1 MAVSLPADLSGDG
14 GCLKRTLRI
23 ALPNAQKV
31 ADGAIVAVHF
41 KASLADGTLLR
52 DSRSDA
58 PLEVRVG
65 AQPSDTVP
73 GWDLALPKMAV
84 GEVVELQCTPAYAY
98 GEAGAPPLIPP
109 NADML
114 FELEIMSVRDLRDSH
129 NPEEVD
135 FLARYNELQEKRSLR
150 KRSTDEIQQPRV
162 KPKSPQRKAS
172 TQSGKSTARR
182 GPSGVT
188 PSGETPPS
196 TGNVTARR
204 NQAWVPDRL
213 ELRGQHAAGYT
224 WRENDEWMEVTFAL
238 PEDAHKNAI
247 DCTIRRSSV
256 ELFYDGQSL
265 LDGELT
271 ARVDLE
277 GSAWSFESN
286 DDTTSL
292 PTVNL
297 MLMKL
302 ERELWGYVLLEE
314 RLEAEAELVPVKD
327 GPADD
332 SEPAASSLQKPGVE
346 WM

>member
-1 MAVSLPADLSGDG
+1 MKSAV
-14 GCLKRTLRI
+14 
-23 ALPNAQKV
+23 
-31 ADGAIVAVHF
+31 
-41 KASLADGTLLR
+41 
-52 DSRSDA
+52 
-58 PLEVRVG
+58 
-65 AQPSDTVP
+65 
-73 GWDLALPKMAV
+73 
-84 GEVVELQCTPAYAY
+84 
-98 GEAGAPPLIPP
+98 PPQ
-109 NADML
+109 
-114 FELEIMSVRDLRDSH
+114 
-129 NPEEVD
+129 VD

-162 KPKSPQRKAS
+162 KPKSPQKKAS

-182 GPSGVT
+182 GPSGVK

-196 TGNVTARR
+196 TGNVTARK

-213 ELRGQHAAGYT
+213 EIRGQHAAGYT

-238 PEDAHKNAI
+238 PADAHKNAI

-302 ERELWGYVLLEE
+302 ERDLWGYVLLEE
-314 RLEAEAELVPVKD
+314 RLEAEAEVVPVKD